1 MLPDRVSNPGPLTYE
16 SGALPIALR
25 GRLISTSLA
34 RGVRDM
40 SHANR
45 TVECLNNQSRT
56 KGDCRPQTASPHPFR
71 FLPPPPPP
79 PPPPHT
85 HKHHT
90 HPCNF
95 IASFPNAHPAFNH
108 LSHTHPSNFIAGR
121 PKDPPPPTHTPVVI
135 LLSAFSCI

>member
-71 FLPPPPPP
+71 FLPPPPPHTHTNTTRIP
-79 PPPPHT
+79 VILLLVFPTRTPPLITFPTHTPLILLLVVPRTPPPPHT
-85 HKHHT
+85 H
-90 HPCNF
+90 
-95 IASFPNAHPAFNH
+95 
-108 LSHTHPSNFIAGR
+108 
-121 PKDPPPPTHTPVVI
+121 
-135 LLSAFSCI
+135 LL